1 MSTQPEDKKKA
12 VNYYQGITVSGS
24 PIYYGKRFPS
34 WREFIP
40 LFAGINSHNIKNT
53 FPQYVG
59 LPELT
64 DILTQDHSI
73 LYIRQ
78 IEAFL

>member
-1 MSTQPEDKKKA
+1 M
-12 VNYYQGITVSGS
+12 
-24 PIYYGKRFPS
+24 GKDSLAGGNLFPY
-34 WREFIP
+34 
-40 LFAGINSHNIKNT
+40 FAGINSHNIKEY
-53 FPQYVG
+53 FPTIVG

>member
-12 VNYYQGITVSGS
+12 VNYYQGITVPGS

-40 LFAGINSHNIKNT
+40 LFAGINSHNIKEY
-53 FPQYVG
+53 FPTICETTGTNGYTY
-59 LPELT
+59 PR
-64 DILTQDHSI
+64 S
-73 LYIRQ
+73 
-78 IEAFL
+78 

>member
-1 MSTQPEDKKKA
+1 M
-12 VNYYQGITVSGS
+12 
-24 PIYYGKRFPS
+24 GKDSLAGGNLFPY
-34 WREFIP
+34 
-40 LFAGINSHNIKNT
+40 FAGINSHNIKEY
-53 FPQYVG
+53 FPTIVG

-78 IEAFL
+78 IEALTPRLRKSPCMYSCSFGLISRSLLQQR